1 MKYPD
6 TFAVIVVGA
15 GHAGV
20 EAATAAARTG
30 ASTLLVTHNIETIGQ
45 MSCNPAIGG
54 IGKGH
59 IVREIDALG
68 GVMARATDAA
78 GIHCR
83 ILNERKGPAV
93 RATRAQADRALYKI
107 AVRRMLE
114 HQPNLTLFQ
123 QPVDDLLISGERVT
137 GVRTQLGIEFHAAAV
152 VLTAGTFLNG
162 RIHVGADNARAGRAG
177 DPPSLA
183 LAERLRELPLGVGRL
198 KTGTPPRLDGKTID
212 YARLEEQPGDDPPP
226 AFSFAT
232 GDCGGDSGVDSAAGD
247 SGIDPAGE
255 NPAAGDSFAPS
266 RPRQISCHIT
276 ATNPAVHDLIRA
288 ALPRSPMYGEAAAIQ
303 SVGPRYCPSI
313 EDKIVR
319 FADRASHQIFI
330 EPEGLNTTE
339 VYPNG
344 ISTSLPFDVQHQ
356 FVRAIRGLE
365 RARITRPGYA
375 IEYDFFDPRGLKSS
389 LETKRIAGLF
399 FAGQINGTTGYEEAA
414 GQGLIAGLNAARYAQ
429 DKSPWSPRR
438 DQAYIGVMIDDL
450 VTRGAA
456 EPYRMFTSRAE
467 YRLQLREDNA
477 DLRLTVLAHELGLV
491 SERRRRMVE
500 RKQRAIDAETARL
513 RSIRVGPHNI
523 APARAREVL
532 GQPLLRDTNLLDL
545 LRRPEVGYE
554 DALRLVDGVEGI
566 DGVGDGGDGGV
577 GDVASGDGV
586 DGVVDGVDSGVDG
599 GDGVDGVVDGGDSV
613 VDGGDGDGVD
623 GAGVVDGVDGV
634 DGDVDGVCDPEVI
647 RQIEIEA
654 RYSGYIAR
662 QQADIA
668 RREKRGDM
676 PLPPDTDYRQVR
688 GLSVEARQKLTE
700 TRPQNL
706 AQAARIP
713 GVTPA
718 AISLLMVHLKRHA
731 A

>member
-1 MKYPD
+1 MKYPE

-114 HQPNLTLFQ
+114 RQPNLTLFQ

-232 GDCGGDSGVDSAAGD
+232 GDCGGDLATGESSGDSAAGD
-247 SGIDPAGE
+247 SGVAPATGDSSGDSGFAPAGE
-255 NPAAGDSFAPS
+255 NAAADDSFAPS

-288 ALPRSPMYGEAAAIQ
+288 ALPRSPMYGEGAAIQ

-491 SERRRRMVE
+491 SEQRRRMVE

-566 DGVGDGGDGGV
+566 DGVGDDGDGVDGVGGDGGV
-577 GDVASGDGV
+577 GDVDSGDG
-586 DGVVDGVDSGVDG
+586 DGVG
-599 GDGVDGVVDGGDSV
+599 
-613 VDGGDGDGVD
+613 GDGVD
-623 GAGVVDGVDGV
+623 GAGVVDGVD
-634 DGDVDGVCDPEVI
+634 DPEVI

-668 RREKRGDM
+668 RREKRGDT

>member
-1 MKYPD
+1 MKYPE

-107 AVRRMLE
+107 AVRRAVE

-232 GDCGGDSGVDSAAGD
+232 GDCGGDLATGDSGVDSGVDPAGDSGVAPAAGDSGVDSAAGD
-247 SGIDPAGE
+247 PGIAPAGE
-255 NPAAGDSFAPS
+255 NAAADDSFAPS

-491 SERRRRMVE
+491 SEYRRRMVE
-500 RKQRAIDAETARL
+500 RKQRAIDVETARL

-566 DGVGDGGDGGV
+566 DGVG
-577 GDVASGDGV
+577 
-586 DGVVDGVDSGVDG
+586 

-613 VDGGDGDGVD
+613 DGDI
-623 GAGVVDGVDGV
+623 
-634 DGDVDGVCDPEVI
+634 DGVCDPEVI

-668 RREKRGDM
+668 RREKRGDT

>member
-20 EAATAAARTG
+20 EAAMAAARTG

-107 AVRRMLE
+107 AVRRAVERQL
-114 HQPNLTLFQ
+114 NLTLFQ

-232 GDCGGDSGVDSAAGD
+232 GDCGGDSGIDSATGDSGVDSAAGD
-247 SGIDPAGE
+247 SGVA
-255 NPAAGDSFAPS
+255 PAAGDSSGDSGVAPAGENAAADDSFAPP

-491 SERRRRMVE
+491 SEYRRRMVE

-566 DGVGDGGDGGV
+566 DGVV
-577 GDVASGDGV
+577 NSGDGV
-586 DGVVDGVDSGVDG
+586 DGVGDVDSGVDG
-599 GDGVDGVVDGGDSV
+599 GDGDGVGSDGGAGDVDS
-613 VDGGDGDGVD
+613 GDGVD
-623 GAGVVDGVDGV
+623 GA
-634 DGDVDGVCDPEVI
+634 GDVDGVCDPEVI

-668 RREKRGDM
+668 RREKRGDT

-688 GLSVEARQKLTE
+688 GLSVEARQKLTA

>member
-1 MKYPD
+1 MKYPE

-20 EAATAAARTG
+20 EAAMAAARTG

-114 HQPNLTLFQ
+114 RQPNLTLFQ

-232 GDCGGDSGVDSAAGD
+232 GDCDGDLATGDSGVAPTAGDSSGD
-247 SGIDPAGE
+247 SGIAPAGK
-255 NPAAGDSFAPS
+255 NAAAGDSFAPS

-429 DKSPWSPRR
+429 DKAAWSPRR

-532 GQPLLRDTNLLDL
+532 GKPLLRDTNLLDL
-545 LRRPEVGYE
+545 LRRPEVGYA

-566 DGVGDGGDGGV
+566 DGVGD
-577 GDVASGDGV
+577 
-586 DGVVDGVDSGVDG
+586 VDG
-599 GDGVDGVVDGGDSV
+599 GDGVDGVVDG
-613 VDGGDGDGVD
+613 VDGVGDVESGDGDGVGDDGVD
-623 GAGVVDGVDGV
+623 GAGVVDGVD
-634 DGDVDGVCDPEVI
+634 DPEVI

-668 RREKRGDM
+668 RREKRGDT

-688 GLSVEARQKLTE
+688 GLSVEARQKLAE